1 MDKCSFIDQL
11 QENDRVDDVFL
22 VKSSRL
28 AETRA
33 GKPYLILSFADK
45 SGEIGGPVWDNAE
58 RVSEI
63 SQAGN
68 FVHLKGQVQ
77 SYREKLQ
84 LRIES
89 VVTVKEEDVNLADYM
104 PASDNDLEEMAEQ
117 VRGIA
122 ASIENRWVRKLLNRF
137 FTKGEIWDNFQSAPA
152 AKGIHHAYVGGL
164 IEHSL
169 SMAKVADMLAS
180 HYPGVDRSILLAGVM
195 LHDIGKLQELETEIG
210 LVDYTPQG
218 RLKGHLVIGSEM
230 VAEAA
235 AKIKGFPGDLLT
247 QIQHLILSHHGRLE
261 FGSPTLPMTTEAFL
275 LSFIDDLDSKMNLIE
290 QLRRKQKGEGLQW
303 SEYQRSLERFL
314 YLQPLEHLDKEEEL
328 TDPENILR
336 RQKTLF

>member
-1 MDKCSFIDQL
+1 MEKSGFIDQL
-11 QENDRVDDVFL
+11 QENDRVEDVFL

-33 GKPYLILSFADK
+33 GKPYLLLSFVDK
-45 SGEIGGPVWDNAE
+45 SGEIGGPVWDNAQ
-58 RVSEI
+58 RVAEI
-63 SQAGN
+63 SQAGS

-77 SYREKLQ
+77 SYRDQLQ
-84 LRIES
+84 LKIES
-89 VVTVKEEDVNLADYM
+89 IVAVKEEDINLADYM

-117 VRGIA
+117 VRRVV
-122 ASIENRWVRKLLNRF
+122 ASVENRWVRKLLNRF
-137 FTKGEIWDNFQSAPA
+137 FTRGETWDNFQSAPA

-169 SMAKVADMLAS
+169 SMAKVADMLAR

-235 AKIKGFPGDLLT
+235 SKIKDFPDDLLT

-314 YLQPLEHLDKEEEL
+314 YLGPLEQGEKEEDMAGQE
-328 TDPENILR
+328 DNSR
-336 RQKTLF
+336 KQKTLF